1 MSGQP
6 DIRMYDAI
14 IREVTD
20 GIYEA
25 YPELLDKYGESGKRK
40 CIEDNEH
47 HCRYLETSLALK
59 DDKVFT
65 DYALW
70 LNNLLQ
76 QRGMSADHVID
87 NFERIAAAAQGRM
100 PEEKQIRVAEL
111 LQSAIRSLRGDD
123 QQSP

>member
-1 MSGQP
+1 MNGQP

-14 IREVTD
+14 IREVTA

-25 YPELLDKYGESGKRK
+25 YPELMDKYGEAGKRK

-47 HCRYLETSLALK
+47 HCRYLETSLALR

-76 QRGMSADHVID
+76 KRGMSADHVID
-87 NFERIAAAAQGRM
+87 NFERIAAAVQGRM
-100 PEEKQIRVAEL
+100 PDEKQTRIARL
-111 LQSAIRSLRGDD
+111 LQSAIRLLREE
-123 QQSP
+123 P